1 MVFTVQ
7 YDNCQ
12 KQNKTEQ
19 NRTKNTHERKTKMDN
34 VTTKTPIHRERGK
47 KKQLQIED
55 GDHGVNV
62 IGSSVQNREGI
73 AFFKALSNDVSG
85 RRVSVG

>member
-19 NRTKNTHERKTKMDN
+19 NKTKNTHERKTKMDN
-34 VTTKTPIHRERGK
+34 ATTKTPIHRERGK
-47 KKQLQIED
+47 K
-55 GDHGVNV
+55 N
-62 IGSSVQNREGI
+62 SYR
-73 AFFKALSNDVSG
+73 
-85 RRVSVG
+85 